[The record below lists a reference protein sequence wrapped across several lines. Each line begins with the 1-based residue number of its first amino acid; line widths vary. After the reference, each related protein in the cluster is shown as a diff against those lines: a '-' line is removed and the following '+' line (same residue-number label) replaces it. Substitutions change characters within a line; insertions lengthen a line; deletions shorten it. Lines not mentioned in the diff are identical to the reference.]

1 MATITVGTIKTR
13 ARQKADLVGSN
24 FISDTELLAYV
35 NEAFFAWYDVLVSR
49 FEDYNLGDPTSFTI
63 SAGTPYY
70 DLPADFYKLAG
81 VDRSIDNGN
90 HYHALR
96 PSPWRSRNRH
106 TASYT
111 SYGLY
116 PRIGYR
122 VTGNK
127 LRFVPED
134 QSPGSYRLWYIPL
147 ATALTQDSDTI
158 ERYNGFEELIVIDTA
173 MKMLAKEESDLS
185 YLNMER
191 QRVENRMIQMMQ
203 QRSLEGSGCI
213 EEVERAD
220 FDEDFFY

>member
-24 FISDTELLAYV
+24 FISDSELLAYV
-35 NEAFFAWYDVLVSR
+35 NEAFAAWYDILVSR

-63 SAGTPYY
+63 TSGTPYL
-70 DLPADFYKLAG
+70 DLPADFYKLVG
-81 VDRSIDNGN
+81 VDRSVDNGN
-90 HYHALR
+90 QYHPIR
-96 PSPWRSRNRH
+96 PYAWRSRNRYQ
-106 TASYT
+106 ASYS

-122 VTGNK
+122 VIGNK

-147 ATALTQDSDTI
+147 PTVLTSDSDTV

-173 MKMLAKEESDLS
+173 MKMMAKEESDLS
-185 YLNMER
+185 YINMER
-191 QRVENRMIQMMQ
+191 GRVEKRMIEMMQ
-203 QRSLEGSGCI
+203 QRNLEDSGCI
-213 EEVERAD
+213 EEVERND
-220 FDEDFFY
+220 SDDEYFS